1 MRRGE
6 RGAGPPSAV
15 PPGPGGGRTGRNGT
29 PGRHLPGAAAEGRA
43 PPAPFTGT
51 AGPGEGGA
59 PRPVPASQCQSV
71 HGARF
76 PVLRCP
82 VLQPRSPFSI
92 PVLGYPS
99 PAFPFSVRRSF
110 RSPFRCPVPHSP
122 FSRSPS
128 RCPLPRS
135 PPIPRS
141 RHRAGRARSSAAAAG
156 GALSAWHRARHRARH
171 RRTGLPPAGGG
182 PGVSAL
188 PPRRPRGP
196 GRPAGRRAGPS
207 RRLAGTGR
215 RAAAALLTATWCLRP
230 GTAVGCYGD
239 RPGQPG
245 AARSATG
252 NLARFP
258 RRQDPRPP
266 PYSRLSAHSRLAQT
280 PERKPGTAPAGI
292 EEPWWPAADRLSTA
306 RAGRETP
313 RRGPDRRHR
322 RRASAAPVRQ
332 RGGQPAGSYPC
343 ARGRR

>member
-1 MRRGE
+1 MKSSALFASFFWKSFSDRRFFLDGLP
-6 RGAGPPSAV
+6 RGGALPSL
-15 PPGPGGGRTGRNGT
+15 GST
-29 PGRHLPGAAAEGRA
+29 PGISGR
-43 PPAPFTGT
+43 
-51 AGPGEGGA
+51 
-59 PRPVPASQCQSV
+59 
-71 HGARF
+71 
-76 PVLRCP
+76 
-82 VLQPRSPFSI
+82 
-92 PVLGYPS
+92 
-99 PAFPFSVRRSF
+99 
-110 RSPFRCPVPHSP
+110 
-122 FSRSPS
+122 
-128 RCPLPRS
+128 
-135 PPIPRS
+135 
-141 RHRAGRARSSAAAAG
+141 AAAG
-156 GALSAWHRARHRARH
+156 GVGR
-171 RRTGLPPAGGG
+171 PPATHTHTHTHGVTAASPG
-182 PGVSAL
+182 PDCRFAPPPAAPL

-196 GRPAGRRAGPS
+196 GGPAGRRAGPS